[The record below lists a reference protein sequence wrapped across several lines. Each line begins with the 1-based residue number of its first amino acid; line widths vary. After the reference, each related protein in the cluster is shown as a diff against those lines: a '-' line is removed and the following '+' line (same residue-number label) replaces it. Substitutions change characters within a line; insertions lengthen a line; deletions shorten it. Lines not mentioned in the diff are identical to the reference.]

1 MPSRREVLASLL
13 LSAVPARPQ
22 SGRISAG
29 LLDHWLREHGVAGAS
44 LAWVSRTGGP
54 AQIAAGVADPES
66 GRKVEAGTIFQA
78 ASLSKPVFAYTFLR
92 EAAARK
98 LDLDRPLTA
107 MLDRPFRSRL
117 RVLMASEV
125 PEDPSLALITPR
137 MVLSHCTGVPNWARN
152 QPLALQFRPGE
163 KFGYSGEAYVYLQNV
178 LEHVAGQPL
187 QDLARRHVFDPLGM
201 RDSSFVWRADFDS
214 RAAIGTEEGT
224 PRPKWR
230 PSEGLAA
237 GTLHTT
243 AADYARFLKQFFR
256 PDEITAPMLKPATQ
270 VQDGLAWGLGW
281 GLESSPA
288 GSAFWQWGDDGE
300 FKAFAIGSAGRDL
313 ALVVLTNGSRGLR
326 VCREAIQ
333 QMLPGPHPALTFRMV
348 RY

>member
-1 MPSRREVLASLL
+1 MPSRRDILASLF

-22 SGRISAG
+22 SEKISPG
-29 LLDHWLREHGVAGAS
+29 LLDRWLSEHRLPGAS
-44 LAWVSRTGGP
+44 IAWVSRGGGP
-54 AQIAAGVADPES
+54 AEIAAGVADPES
-66 GRKVEAGTIFQA
+66 KRQVEPGTIFQA
-78 ASLSKPVFAYTFLR
+78 ASLSKPVFAYTFLK

-107 MLDRPFRSRL
+107 MLDHPFRSRL
-117 RVLMASEV
+117 RALMASEV
-125 PEDPSLALITPR
+125 PEDPRLALITPR
-137 MVLSHCTGVPNWARN
+137 MVLSHSTGVPNWLRN

-178 LEHVAGQPL
+178 LEHVAGHPL
-187 QDLARRHVFDPLGM
+187 QDLAQRHVFEPLGM
-201 RDSSFVWRADFDS
+201 RDSSFVWRSDFEH
-214 RAAIGTEEGT
+214 RAAIGSSESG
-224 PRPKWR
+224 PRHKWR
-230 PSEGLAA
+230 PAEGLAA

-243 AADYARFLKQFFR
+243 AADYARFLRRFLR
-256 PDEITAPMLKPATQ
+256 GDEITLQMLKPATQ

-300 FKAFAIGSAGRDL
+300 FKAFAIGSVGRDL
-313 ALVVLTNGSRGLR
+313 ALVVLTNGSTGLR

-333 QMLPGPHPALTFRMV
+333 QMLPGPHPALSFRMV